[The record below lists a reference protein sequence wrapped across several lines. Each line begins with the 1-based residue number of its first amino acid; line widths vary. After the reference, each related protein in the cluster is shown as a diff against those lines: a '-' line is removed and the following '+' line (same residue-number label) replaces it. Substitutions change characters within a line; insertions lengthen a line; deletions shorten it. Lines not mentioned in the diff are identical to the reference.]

1 METLNFKEEKVQ
13 VLTFDQ
19 LKRTHKEN
27 DIMGK
32 PLKGIYHYEL
42 IENISEILL
51 SHNLKMQIDEIFAAQ
66 NKDRNQPGVV
76 VLPQV
81 EQQYGQNAVEAH
93 VLRRVFANISIHN
106 LDTDEFTSNLVAT
119 FHQNGIQVGFGNMVK
134 VCHNQCILGADR
146 VISNYGKN
154 GMTIE
159 GMFNTI
165 KDWAQRYDDIIMP
178 ERETLERMKN
188 QVVEPQMLLAM
199 IGELTAIRVAHD
211 TTNQSI
217 KRSGTYPMN
226 QAQISMFTEDLLVT
240 QAEKQQITVW
250 DVYNAATELYK
261 ADRMEIPNVLP
272 QHVAMTEFLYKYMG

>member
-1 METLNFKEEKVQ
+1 M
-13 VLTFDQ
+13 TFDQ

-27 DIMGK
+27 DITGK

-42 IENISEILL
+42 IENIADILL
-51 SHNLKMQIDEIFAAQ
+51 SHNLKMQVDEIFAAQ

-81 EQQYGQNAVEAH
+81 EEQYGQNAVEAH

-146 VISNYGKN
+146 VISNCGRS

-165 KDWAQRYDDIIMP
+165 KEWAQRYDDIIMP
-178 ERETLERMKN
+178 ERETLERMKG

-217 KRSGTYPMN
+217 KKSGTYPMN
-226 QAQISMFTEDLLVT
+226 QAQISQFTEDLLVT
-240 QAEKQQITVW
+240 QYRNNRITV
-250 DVYNAATELYK
+250 
-261 ADRMEIPNVLP
+261 
-272 QHVAMTEFLYKYMG
+272 